1 MNKKKNNNYEI
12 CELCGRHVP
21 KDSKEMRDVVGHR
34 VCESCAFAINAAI
47 FGGGNEYFHEVEDL
61 FADESL
67 FSEDE
72 STPEASKKHE
82 IKLLT
87 PADMKKGLDEYV
99 IGQDRA
105 KKALCVA
112 VYNHYKRIRSNTP
125 DSDVELKK
133 SNILL
138 VGKTGTGKTYLAE
151 NLARMLDIPFAI
163 TDATSLTE
171 AGYVGEDVENILLRL
186 IQAADGD
193 IERAQRGIIYID
205 EIDKIGRKSENP
217 STTRDVGGEGVQ
229 QALLKII
236 EGTVANVPPNGG
248 RKHPMQEFLQINTS
262 EILFICAGA
271 FDGIENKVKK
281 RLGGKSLGFGAESAK
296 EKTGG
301 ELLKDIEPEDI
312 IKFGLIP
319 ELVGRLPIIVALNPL
334 DKEALSR
341 ILTEPKNAIIKQ
353 YKHLFKL
360 DNVELSFDDEALDAI
375 CELAIKRQTGAR
387 GLRAIVE
394 NALLDIMFELPSK
407 PDYTSCRIT
416 KETIL
421 NGETPILK

>member
-171 AGYVGEDVENILLRL
+171 L
-186 IQAADGD
+186 
-193 IERAQRGIIYID
+193 
-205 EIDKIGRKSENP
+205 
-217 STTRDVGGEGVQ
+217 
-229 QALLKII
+229 
-236 EGTVANVPPNGG
+236 
-248 RKHPMQEFLQINTS
+248 
-262 EILFICAGA
+262 
-271 FDGIENKVKK
+271 
-281 RLGGKSLGFGAESAK
+281 
-296 EKTGG
+296 
-301 ELLKDIEPEDI
+301 
-312 IKFGLIP
+312 
-319 ELVGRLPIIVALNPL
+319 
-334 DKEALSR
+334 
-341 ILTEPKNAIIKQ
+341 
-353 YKHLFKL
+353 
-360 DNVELSFDDEALDAI
+360 
-375 CELAIKRQTGAR
+375 
-387 GLRAIVE
+387 
-394 NALLDIMFELPSK
+394 
-407 PDYTSCRIT
+407 CRRRC
-416 KETIL
+416 
-421 NGETPILK
+421 

>member
-47 FGGGNEYFHEVEDL
+47 FGGGNEYFHEVDDL

-67 FSEDE
+67 FLEDE

-193 IERAQRGIIYID
+193 IEKAQRGIIYID